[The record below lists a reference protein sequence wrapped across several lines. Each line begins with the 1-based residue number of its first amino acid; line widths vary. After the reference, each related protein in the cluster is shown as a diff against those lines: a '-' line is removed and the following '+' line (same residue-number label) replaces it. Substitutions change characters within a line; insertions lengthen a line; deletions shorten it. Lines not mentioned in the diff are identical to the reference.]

1 MSEHTRRRWRR
12 AMVGGAAV
20 AVAVAAVVVPA
31 APASA
36 ADPAITAAEQPF
48 HAYYSL
54 GKIHS
59 AGYTGRGV
67 TIALIDGPVN
77 TRIPELTG
85 ASIEDSKPCS
95 VQSQDK
101 YWDHGTVIAQVMVA
115 PDFGVAPGAHL
126 RSYTLSFEGD
136 QAGSDCAIGDWGR
149 ARSDLALLIESALND
164 GVDVITTSSSYPS
177 SYEGMRW
184 ALARAITRKVPVVA
198 CTGNDGVRNSAE
210 WLPAWSGVVGV
221 GAIEED
227 GTTASYSNGGD
238 PVSTAALARPNY
250 RSATDGQ
257 RYRGWGTSYATPVV
271 AASLALSMQR
281 WPRATGDQILQGL
294 ARTGVGGDGGK
305 WNPSTGYG
313 AVDPYAM
320 LTTDPTRFP
329 DENPFMDKGAEPVPS
344 RRDVQDYADGVVDP
358 SRIAGDDSYAYLG
371 FDEYIALRAKHGY
384 PTHLGASPR
393 YHRR

>member
-20 AVAVAAVVVPA
+20 AAAVAAVVVPA

-48 HAYYSL
+48 YAYYSL

-126 RSYTLSFEGD
+126 RSYRLSFDGD

-294 ARTGVGGDGGK
+294 ARTGVGGGGK

-320 LTTDPTRFP
+320 LMTDPTRFP

-371 FDEYIALRAKHGY
+371 FDEYIALRARHGY

>member
-67 TIALIDGPVN
+67 TIALIDGPIN
-77 TRIPELTG
+77 RGIPELEG
-85 ASIEDSKPCS
+85 ARIESYAPCS
-95 VQSQDK
+95 IGSLDAH
-101 YWDHGTVIAQVMVA
+101 WDHGTTIAQILVS
-115 PDFGVAPGAHL
+115 PQFGVAPGATL
-126 RSYTLSFEGD
+126 RSYTVAFDGD
-136 QAGSDCAIGDWGR
+136 SYESDCAIGNWAKGY
-149 ARSDLALLIESALND
+149 ADLSYLIENALND
-164 GVDVITTSSSYPS
+164 GADVISISAGYSGTYD
-177 SYEGMRW
+177 GMRW
-184 ALARAITRKVPVVA
+184 ALARAIAQKVPVVA
-198 CTGNDGVRNSAE
+198 CAGNDSVRDSTD
-210 WLPAWSGVVGV
+210 WLPSRSGVVGV
-221 GAIEED
+221 AAIE
-227 GTTASYSNGGD
+227 SNGRASDYTNWGT
-238 PVSTAALARPNY
+238 PISTAALGRPVA
-250 RSATDGQ
+250 RSAVSLQ
-257 RYRGWGTSYATPVV
+257 RGEWWGTSYATPVV

-294 ARTGVGGDGGK
+294 ARTGVGGDGGT

-358 SRIAGDDSYAYLG
+358 SRIVGDDSYAYLG
-371 FDEYIALRAKHGY
+371 FDEYIALRARHGY